1 MDWKEKFNELKSK
14 LETERDELRVKA
26 KLASMDARDELD
38 GLDGKWA
45 SLKEKFSEMELSD
58 VTEEAKETAE
68 KLAEELKEGYAKLKE
83 RIG

>member
-45 SLKEKFSEMELSD
+45 LLNEKFSEMELSD

-68 KLAEELKEGYAKLKE
+68 ELAEELKEGYAKLKE